1 MNRFKTPGSKLAFWA
16 LSLVA
21 VTGFLR
27 AEAPLPEPSH
37 LLKITSKCSLI
48 HLGSLDSFDITV
60 GGTEAAKLLYDAVDT
75 NEPKMVEGAIQ
86 IYEKITPSENFGG
99 EYTALNWL
107 CHYVIAG
114 RLERSRMTGDRI
126 TSEWVNYFSEDGY
139 KELKNYLKMKYHLKE
154 WKNVKTPKQE
164 PHFRFL
170 EDFILFNNPWRE
182 HWEKTQK
189 IIESLELKPGQVVA
203 DVGSGPGYFTFKF
216 AQLVGDTGD
225 VYAIETNPRHVRYV
239 KGLVKKFNANNVHCV
254 AGTEAGFEID
264 KKADV
269 AFLCSLYHN
278 VYATTGD
285 GEVDSFLNGIRKNL
299 KPDGSLVIVDNALV
313 EQSELP
319 YHGPYISKD
328 LIIEQLWFHG
338 FRLVKSLQFIPQ
350 RYILIFKQM
359 PVPPTLSA
367 TSSNP
372 LEVPVNSGRALVH
385 ASRNATSPGF
395 TYPGR
400 KAARVF
406 LKALEEPAPEA
417 FRAAIAAYD
426 AIVPKERFGDEYT
439 AFRWLC
445 EYNLGTPETKAAM
458 LSDWQVHDYFDLV
471 TAGNY
476 DKLKLYLRTKY
487 FLERVL
493 DDDDAIR
500 TGKPKEI
507 TSLDELDVPEK
518 ERMNQN
524 QANMFGEYI
533 AFSNPAREQWEKTS
547 KVLEFLKIKEGD
559 RIADVGS
566 GAGYYTFKFS
576 KLVGEKGTVFAVDTE
591 KDQLEKILDSAK
603 KHDARNIRPV
613 LTRDN
618 DTKLPANSVDLV
630 YICSMY
636 HAAYFISMEYVR
648 DGFINSIKKALA
660 KGGRLVI
667 ADNALLGDD
676 QNRYYGPSISSGLII
691 AQLKHYGF
699 HLVDRTQFVPQR
711 YVLVFERDI

>member
-1 MNRFKTPGSKLAFWA
+1 M
-16 LSLVA
+16 VA
-21 VTGFLR
+21 VSGLLW
-27 AEAPLPEPSH
+27 AEDTLPEPSH

-48 HLGSLDSFDITV
+48 HLGSLDSFDITT
-60 GGTEAAKLLYDAVDT
+60 GGTQAAKLLYEAVDS
-75 NEPKMVEGAIQ
+75 NQPKLAEESIR

-99 EYTALNWL
+99 EYTALDWIS
-107 CHYVIAG
+107 HFIIAG
-114 RLERSRMTGDRI
+114 KGERRRMTSDRI
-126 TSEWVNYFSEDGY
+126 SLDWVQYWSANGY
-139 KELKNYLKMKYHLKE
+139 QELKNYLKMKYHLKE
-154 WKNVKTPKQE
+154 WAHLKTPKSE

-182 HWEKTQK
+182 HWEKTDK
-189 IIESLELKPGQVVA
+189 IIESLDLKPGAVVA

-216 AQLVGDTGD
+216 AQLVGATGD
-225 VYAIETNPRHVRYV
+225 VYAIETNPRHVEYV
-239 KGLVKKFNANNVHCV
+239 KGLVKKFDAKNVHWV
-254 AGTEAGFEID
+254 AGTEAGFEIG
-264 KKADV
+264 KKADL

-278 VYATTGD
+278 VYATTND
-285 GEVDSFLNGIRKNL
+285 SEVASFLNGIRKNL

-350 RYILIFKQM
+350 RYILIFKPM

-395 TYPGR
+395 TFPGR

-406 LKALEEPAPEA
+406 LQALNEKTPDA

-426 AIVPKERFGDEYT
+426 SIIPKERFGDEYT

-445 EYNLGTPETKAAM
+445 EYNLATPETKTAM
-458 LSDWQVHDYFDLV
+458 LSEWQIHDYFDLV

-476 DKLKLYLRTKY
+476 DNLKLYLRTKY
-487 FLERVL
+487 FLDRVL
-493 DDDDAIR
+493 DDEDATR
-500 TGKPKEI
+500 TGKKKE
-507 TSLDELDVPEK
+507 SGNLDELDVPEK
-518 ERMNQN
+518 EQMTQN
-524 QANMFGEYI
+524 QANMFGEFI

-547 KVLEFLKIKEGD
+547 KVLDYLKIKQGD
-559 RIADVGS
+559 RIADLGS
-566 GAGYYTFKFS
+566 GPGYYTFKFS
-576 KLVGEKGTVFAVDTE
+576 KLVGDTGTVFAVDTE
-591 KDQLEKILDSAK
+591 QEQLDKVLASAK
-603 KHDARNIRPV
+603 KHEVRNIRPV
-613 LTRDN
+613 LARDN
-618 DTKLPANSVDLV
+618 DSKLPENSVDLV

-648 DGFINSIKKALA
+648 DGFINGIKKALA
-660 KGGRLVI
+660 KNGRLVI
-667 ADNALLGDD
+667 SDNMILGDD
-676 QNRYYGPSISSGLII
+676 QNRYYGPSISPELLI

-699 HLVDRTQFVPQR
+699 HLVDRTQFIPQR
-711 YVLVFERDI
+711 YVLVFERDN